1 MTGQLAAT
9 GGPRL
14 RRPRCLVSKRETP
27 SRDTQPTLVEQSTRQ
42 MFARGYETNHCRT
55 VTRHRSVPTDATATI
70 QVKLYQPCQ
79 LPLVENKRE
88 VEHMTALPLRNLT
101 L

>member
-1 MTGQLAAT
+1 MTRTTSGYRRAKAAPT
-9 GGPRL
+9 L
-14 RRPRCLVSKRETP
+14 LSCFQTETP
-27 SRDTQPTLVEQSTRQ
+27 SRDTQPTSVEQSTRQ
-42 MFARGYETNHCRT
+42 SRERIEANHCRT

-70 QVKLYQPCQ
+70 QTQLYQPCQ
-79 LPLVENKRE
+79 LPLAENKRG